1 MAKMFAGARLRRL
14 REDRGLSQVELA
26 RLLEISPSYLN
37 QIEHDS
43 RPLTVAVLMRV
54 TEVFGVD
61 PAYFAPHDTPRLV
74 ADLRE
79 ALPTQALPDLAEFAT
94 KLPEVA
100 EAVID
105 LYRRQRQAEDQLAE
119 IVGDR
124 ELIAGRSPYDQ
135 VSDFFYRRQNY
146 VPELDEAA
154 EALAAEIKV
163 RRGET
168 WRVLHDRLA
177 ERHGIRI
184 VRQDAQALAGELH
197 RYRPEIRTLY
207 LSNSLRPGQE
217 AIRMG
222 AQIALLEFDDIIS
235 SIIEEE
241 DFDDPQTRILT
252 RVGLANYF
260 AAALILPYTIFLAA
274 AERMRYDIE
283 LLTEHFGMGWE
294 SVCHRLST
302 LQRPK
307 ARGVPF
313 SFVRVDRAGNMS
325 KRQSATGFPF
335 SRTGGTC
342 PLWNVYEAFN
352 APGRVMTQIAAMP
365 DGQRYLWIARTVT
378 RHYGGYGQPGKV
390 FAIGLGCEIRHAG
403 RLVYSTGMDLNAI
416 DAAIPIG
423 PGCRTCERLNCPQ
436 RAVPPIGRRLD
447 LDVNRSTFIPY
458 PLKDALL
465 ETVPGPRRPVRR
477 APGGGSSVG
486 RA

>member
-1 MAKMFAGARLRRL
+1 MAKTFAGARLRRL
-14 REDRGLSQVELA
+14 REERAISQIELA
-26 RLLEISPSYLN
+26 RQLGISPSYLN

-43 RPLTVAVLMRV
+43 RPLTVPVLIRI

-61 PAYFAPHDTPRLV
+61 TAFFAPHDTPRLV

-79 ALPTQALPDLAEFAT
+79 ALPPRATLADLTALAT

-105 LYRRQRQAEDQLAE
+105 LYRRFRQADDQLAE

-124 ELIAGRSPYDQ
+124 ELLGGRSPHDQ
-135 VSDFFYRRQNY
+135 VTDFFYRRQNY
-146 VPELDEAA
+146 VPGLDEAA
-154 EALAAEIKV
+154 EALAADIGV
-163 RRGET
+163 RGGET
-168 WRVLHDRLA
+168 PRLLRDRLA
-177 ERHGIRI
+177 DRHGIRI
-184 VRQDAQALAGELH
+184 VQESTDALGGDLH
-197 RYRPEIRTLY
+197 RFSPGTRTLH
-207 LSNSLRPGQE
+207 LSTSLNPGQQ

-222 AQIALLEFDDIIS
+222 AQIALLEYADLIDE
-235 SIIEEE
+235 IIEEE
-241 DFDDPQTRILT
+241 RFEDVQTQILT

-260 AAALILPYTIFLAA
+260 AAALVLPYGDFLEAS
-274 AERMRYDIE
+274 ETMRYDIG
-283 LLTEHFGMGWE
+283 LLTEHFAMGWE

-335 SRTGGTC
+335 SRSGGTC

-378 RHYGGYGQPGKV
+378 HQHGGFGRPGKS

-403 RLVYSTGMDLNAI
+403 RLVYSAGMDLHAT
-416 DAAIPIG
+416 DAATPIG
-423 PGCRTCERLNCPQ
+423 PGCKTCERLTCPQ
-436 RAVPPIGRRLD
+436 RAAAPIGRRLD
-447 LDVNRSTFIPY
+447 LDVNRSTFVPY
-458 PLKDALL
+458 PLRDGAS
-465 ETVPGPRRPVRR
+465 P
-477 APGGGSSVG
+477 
-486 RA
+486 